1 MHCTS
6 AGSLSKMEEISCC
19 CSKLH
24 PGREGHCCAA
34 RFLPTYAGLCI
45 WKSSSDD
52 KASVV
57 HNRLHVL
64 FLYCYS
70 PCQGTA
76 EYLVC
81 AESHDSNKYSGL
93 RDSELQ
99 VNHNKFGTS

>member
-1 MHCTS
+1 
-6 AGSLSKMEEISCC
+6 
-19 CSKLH
+19 
-24 PGREGHCCAA
+24 
-34 RFLPTYAGLCI
+34 
-45 WKSSSDD
+45 
-52 KASVV
+52 VV

-70 PCQGTA
+70 PCQGIA

-81 AESHDSNKYSGL
+81 AEESYDSNDYSGL